1 MFKEVRVSGN
11 MIVDGYLK
19 LKVKGTTEWLKL
31 SQMKPKNIY

>member
-19 LKVKGTTEWLKL
+19 LKVKGTTE
-31 SQMKPKNIY
+31 